1 MNKQGS
7 FIGGLLTFLVGVI
20 VGTFFGDKIILLIR
34 GWLHI

>member
-7 FIGGLLTFLVGVI
+7 GVLGFIVGFLI
-20 VGTFFGDKIILLIR
+20 GTFFGYVIIDMIR